1 MILLG
6 IPTVVAACMWLW
18 PLARRMLRGS
28 ACYEPL
34 AFFSGLGLSLG
45 LLSLAMMWFGLLPGA
60 WLMAWV
66 VLPIPWIGL
75 GVSVW
80 AGRDEIEDWIE
91 ARRGEFWFDPHWR
104 LSAKSVPAWL
114 AVIATG
120 ALFAIAVNLI
130 SYPFYTTDVLVR
142 YAPSARALFT
152 QAHIPDS
159 LIGYPLS
166 VQMLYAFGFMA
177 AGSVN
182 DHFAGAFGAVLVI
195 GMIGTVW
202 AVTRLLF
209 SNRAAWAAVV
219 LTLSASVFVNWSTSG
234 YIDIP
239 DGFYHGLTF
248 AMAWLWLKHGEA
260 RYAVLAGV
268 FGGLALWVKHS
279 SLVIIPALAVV
290 PLLRFWPW
298 PFSFG
303 RTRREI
309 GLGALALALLA
320 LIAAPWFLRS
330 YLLAGSGAVFPAPS
344 TYDALFVDHSLDALI
359 AFWYRRGE
367 WGVPFAVTTLAGI
380 LLWAA
385 AFVWPRLSE
394 SMECAGDTRR
404 AVLLWA
410 AFVIPYHLIWW
421 WGFTYQARYLF
432 TSLPMYAAVAGF
444 VFDRII
450 LSAFA
455 RVGVLQ
461 SSRFKLALAVIAVLA
476 SAALVGNSIRWRMG
490 AVYFLVTDPTRSDD
504 TKLTRLAKDS
514 WLTSKYVRENFAP
527 SARLYVMDGSLAYW
541 LYDYEL
547 TVGYPTRLND
557 LRGYDAYITAIWG
570 DDVLAAL
577 GQSAV
582 EINQSLDDPA
592 MFTQLFNT
600 GHKGYSIYA
609 VKFK

>member
-6 IPTVVAACMWLW
+6 IPTLIAACVWLW

-28 ACYEPL
+28 PCFEPL

-45 LLSLAMMWFGLLPGA
+45 LLSLSMMWIGLAPGA
-60 WLMAWV
+60 RLTAWI

-75 GVSVW
+75 GVSAW
-80 AGRDEIEDWIE
+80 ARRDEIKDWIE
-91 ARRGEFWFDPHWR
+91 SRRGALRLDPGWWM
-104 LSAKSVPAWL
+104 SAESVPAWL
-114 AVIATG
+114 ALIAAA

-142 YAPSARALFT
+142 YAPNARTLFT
-152 QAHIPDS
+152 LARIPDS
-159 LIGYPLS
+159 LIGYPLG
-166 VQMLYAFGFMA
+166 VQMLYVFGFMA

-182 DHFAGAFGAVLVI
+182 DHFAGVFSAVLAI
-195 GMIGTVW
+195 GMVGAVW

-209 SNRAAWAAVV
+209 SNRAAWAAAVF
-219 LTLSASVFVNWSTSG
+219 TLGAPVFVNWSTSG

-248 AMAWLWLKHGEA
+248 AMAYLWLRHGET
-260 RYAVLAGV
+260 RYALLAGM

-279 SLVIIPALAVV
+279 SLVIVPAIAVV
-290 PLLRFWPW
+290 PLLRLWPW

-303 RTRREI
+303 RLRREI
-309 GLGALALALLA
+309 LSGLSSLVLLA

-367 WGVPFAVTTLAGI
+367 WGAPFALAVLAGVT
-380 LLWAA
+380 LWAA
-385 AFVWPRLSE
+385 VFVWPRLSE
-394 SMECAGDTRR
+394 SMECASDARR

-444 VFDRII
+444 VFDWIVA
-450 LSAFA
+450 SAFA
-455 RVGVLQ
+455 RLRVLQ
-461 SSRFKLALAVIAVLA
+461 GSRFKLALAALAVLA
-476 SAALVGNSIRWRMG
+476 STVLVGNSIRWRLG
-490 AVYFLVTDPTRSDD
+490 AVYYLATDPMRSDD
-504 TKLTRLAKDS
+504 VKLTRLARDS
-514 WLTSKYVRENFAP
+514 WLVSKYVRENYAP
-527 SARLYVMDGSLAYW
+527 GARLYVMDGSLAYW
-541 LYDYEL
+541 LYDYDL

-557 LRGYDAYITAIWG
+557 LRGYDAYVTAAWG

-577 GQSAV
+577 GQSAA
-582 EINQSLDDPA
+582 EINQSLADPA
-592 MFTQLFNT
+592 MFAEVFNSGEGGQT
-600 GHKGYSIYA
+600 IYA
-609 VKFK
+609 VHFK